1 MKIHLKNIN
10 DQDEISNTYKEQFLL
25 SFLILIR

>member
-1 MKIHLKNIN
+1 MKIHLKNTN
-10 DQDEISNTYKEQFLL
+10 DQDEIFNTYKEQFLL